1 METRRSTSGQVWGW
15 WIKIWIW
22 PIIIRLKKNGRL
34 QIDYGSCISSS
45 SITIDDLK
53 LQCLK
58 IIHYS
63 SENMFQGDLQPY
75 ETAGD
80 LKLYSCED
88 SIEVVDLPMEN
99 PDNIEH
105 DLQVTRFLVVSSRD
119 ISWLSNIIFLL
130 SGWTRP
136 DVSHKSGWPQYLTS
150 PLFSTSIKFKRLNP
164 IRQKQFT
171 SDLAPP
177 GYHISW

>member
-1 METRRSTSGQVWGW
+1 
-15 WIKIWIW
+15 
-22 PIIIRLKKNGRL
+22 
-34 QIDYGSCISSS
+34 
-45 SITIDDLK
+45 
-53 LQCLK
+53 
-58 IIHYS
+58 
-63 SENMFQGDLQPY
+63 MFQGDLQPY

-130 SGWTRP
+130 SG
-136 DVSHKSGWPQYLTS
+136 
-150 PLFSTSIKFKRLNP
+150 
-164 IRQKQFT
+164 
-171 SDLAPP
+171 
-177 GYHISW
+177 